1 MTRFDVETDI
11 MSAWNVIEDI
21 KFISELILESDD
33 FNDMSPQQKDKL
45 TNMLIGV
52 EHLYNY
58 RFNRLFDNYTK
69 LLVELKELKE

>member
-45 TNMLIGV
+45 TNMLIGM

-69 LLVELKELKE
+69 LLVELRERRK

>member
-45 TNMLIGV
+45 TNMLIGM

-69 LLVELKELKE
+69 LLVKLKELKE

>member
-1 MTRFDVETDI
+1 MIRFDVETDI

-45 TNMLIGV
+45 TNMLIGM
-52 EHLYNY
+52 EQLYNY

-69 LLVELKELKE
+69 LLVELR

>member
-21 KFISELILESDD
+21 KFISELILEDGD
-33 FNDMSPQQKDKL
+33 FIDMPSKQKDKL
-45 TNMLIGV
+45 TNMLIGM

-58 RFNRLFDNYTK
+58 RFNKLFDDYTK
-69 LLVELKELKE
+69 LLIELHELKE

>member
-33 FNDMSPQQKDKL
+33 FNGMSPQQKDKL
-45 TNMLIGV
+45 TNMLIGM

-69 LLVELKELKE
+69 LLIELKELKE